1 MTWMPWLIMAAPKA
15 AAFSCTMTAG
25 ASAAPPIAGY
35 GSNSLGFPMG
45 SIDQEPIPGEEL
57 MFLMSGVINGIAF
70 SGDLTGILA
79 GKSIWIDN
87 VEYPATW
94 IYESTP
100 DLTVV
105 DEPESWPTFVE
116 NQQYFIEIK

>member
-1 MTWMPWLIMAAPKA
+1 MTWMPWLIMAAPKSTGY
-15 AAFSCTMTAG
+15 SCTMTAG
-25 ASAAPPIAGY
+25 ASSGITGY
-35 GSNSLGFPMG
+35 GNGVFVPLMG

-57 MFLMSGVINGIAF
+57 MLLVSGDINGIAF

-87 VEYPATW
+87 VEYPVTW
-94 IYESTP
+94 IYESDL
-100 DLTVV
+100 DLTGSD
-105 DEPESWPTFVE
+105 DELEGWPTFVE